1 MMMKSLETRSL
12 SILARLPLISFYA
25 RTRGGYFV
33 LSWCHRLTG
42 ILLVTYVWYHIY
54 TLLSLVKPA
63 AYDAKMEVYGHPIF
77 SFLEWG
83 LAVPVIF
90 HALNGGRLILYESF
104 GRRDDE
110 SMVRWLTGLSLL
122 YVVLFGILLRMG
134 NQTVSALF
142 YWLTSFALALTLTYG
157 AARSIVTTA
166 NSIYW
171 KLQRI
176 SAVYLLIM
184 IPAHLVFMHL
194 NPAIGKEAET
204 VIARLQ
210 NPFIKA
216 VDISL
221 VAGTMYHAGHGLIA
235 ILRDFLS
242 RRALRSALSI
252 LVTALVSI
260 FAYFAI
266 RLTALA

>member
-1 MMMKSLETRSL
+1 MMMKNLETRTL

-25 RTRGGYFV
+25 RTRGWYFV
-33 LSWCHRLTG
+33 LSWCHRFSG
-42 ILLVTYVWYHIY
+42 ILLVSYAWYHIY
-54 TLLSLVKPA
+54 TLLFLAKPA

-77 SFLEWG
+77 GFLEWG
-83 LAVPVIF
+83 LAIPVIF

-110 SMVRWLTGLSLL
+110 SMVRWLRGLSLL
-122 YVVLFGILLRMG
+122 YVTVFGILLRME
-134 NQTVSALF
+134 NQTVSAPF
-142 YWLTSFALALTLTYG
+142 YWVTMFFVALTLTYG

-166 NSIYW
+166 NSIFW

-176 SAVYLLIM
+176 SGVYLLIM

-221 VAGTMYHAGHGLIA
+221 IAGTMYHAGYGLIA
-235 ILRDFLS
+235 ILLDFLP
-242 RRALRSALSI
+242 RRALRLALSI
-252 LVTALVSI
+252 LVTAVVSI
-260 FAYFAI
+260 FSFLAI
-266 RLTALA
+266 RLTVSA